1 MAAPRGTR
9 CACNAGL
16 LVIHWPGQSA
26 PGGQGGTVPPPSVFR
41 VGGGGRLG
49 RPSWP
54 KLDTIGLYQ
63 TFQGTS
69 GLALFGQTTAAG
81 ETPPRPARCAAPVL
95 LRGLRIALRSAA
107 ANHHRP
113 GPPDPQG
120 TGELG
125 PGQRSHSPLPQAGSC
140 TRGGR
145 LVPCLRPVSCPVLAG
160 LISPHVSPLVSC
172 PSICVQRGAP
182 KNGASLGLISSW
194 YFRATVCGY

>member
-1 MAAPRGTR
+1 MARTSGYSNGHGSHNRA
-9 CACNAGL
+9 L
-16 LVIHWPGQSA
+16 SDA
-26 PGGQGGTVPPPSVFR
+26 PGH
-41 VGGGGRLG
+41 
-49 RPSWP
+49 
-54 KLDTIGLYQ
+54 IGPCTLWSDNR
-63 TFQGTS
+63 G
-69 GLALFGQTTAAG
+69 G
-81 ETPPRPARCAAPVL
+81 ETSPRPARCAAPVL
-95 LRGLRIALRSAA
+95 LRGLRIALRSA

-145 LVPCLRPVSCPVLAG
+145 LVPCWRPVSCPVLAG

-172 PSICVQRGAP
+172 PLICVQRGAP

>member
-1 MAAPRGTR
+1 MSLPCPVSPTPTGANYPACRGVFPGLFGGDPDVSK
-9 CACNAGL
+9 NSNKIKAGSEHNSPL
-16 LVIHWPGQSA
+16 SDA
-26 PGGQGGTVPPPSVFR
+26 PGHIGPCTLWSDNR
-41 VGGGGRLG
+41 GGGE
-49 RPSWP
+49 
-54 KLDTIGLYQ
+54 
-63 TFQGTS
+63 TS
-69 GLALFGQTTAAG
+69 
-81 ETPPRPARCAAPVL
+81 PRPARCAAPVL
-95 LRGLRIALRSAA
+95 LRGLRIALRSAVA
-107 ANHHRP
+107 SHHRP

-125 PGQRSHSPLPQAGSC
+125 PSQRSHSPLPQAGSC

-145 LVPCLRPVSCPVLAG
+145 LVPCWRPVSCPVLAG